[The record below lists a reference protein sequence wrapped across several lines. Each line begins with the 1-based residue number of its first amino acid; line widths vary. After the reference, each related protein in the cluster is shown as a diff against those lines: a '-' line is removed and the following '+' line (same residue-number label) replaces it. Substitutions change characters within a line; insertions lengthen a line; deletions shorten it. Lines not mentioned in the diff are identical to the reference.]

1 MELVFTGHHVEVTD
15 ALRDYAEKKI
25 GRILRDVDGVINA
38 QVEFSVNKN
47 PSVPDNQIVEVTM
60 FAKGTVIRA
69 EVGSRDMYASLDL
82 AADKLERQIRRYQQ
96 KLHGHDRHHRQK
108 TATAVSFEPTG
119 TSVAEEVVEAE
130 PEIVRSK
137 SYPVEALA
145 PDDAA
150 SRMELLGHNF
160 YMFQN
165 KFTTQVNVIYRRKD
179 GNYGLIEPS

>member
-25 GRILRDVDGVINA
+25 GRVLTNVDGVINA

-47 PSVPDNQIVEVTM
+47 PSVPENQIVEVTM

-69 EVGSRDMYASLDL
+69 EVGSQNMYASLDM

-96 KLHGHDRHHRQK
+96 KLHGHDRNHRQK
-108 TATAVSFEPTG
+108 TATAVSLEPTG
-119 TSVAEEVVEAE
+119 VTVAEEVIEVE
-130 PEIVRSK
+130 PEIVRTK

-160 YMFQN
+160 YMFEN
-165 KFTTQVNVIYRRKD
+165 KFTNQVNVIYRRKD
-179 GNYGLIEPS
+179 GNFGLIEPS